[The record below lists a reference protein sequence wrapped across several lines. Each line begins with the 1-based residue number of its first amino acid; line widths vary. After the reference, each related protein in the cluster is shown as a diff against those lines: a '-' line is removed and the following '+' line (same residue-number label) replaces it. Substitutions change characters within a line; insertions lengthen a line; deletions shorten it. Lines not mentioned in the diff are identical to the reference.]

1 MWSPFPSVYPPL
13 NRPCLLHGIQN
24 AMVGAPYVKIKI
36 TGIINLRFL
45 DGRERERERGT
56 RGSVGAMYL
65 NAEDTAPLCVDTSPY
80 HVPKGPDC
88 QRIT

>member
-1 MWSPFPSVYPPL
+1 ML
-13 NRPCLLHGIQN
+13 RLRPQALLTLDFW
-24 AMVGAPYVKIKI
+24 
-36 TGIINLRFL
+36 TG
-45 DGRERERERGT
+45 ERERGT
-56 RGSVGAMYL
+56 RGSAGAMYL